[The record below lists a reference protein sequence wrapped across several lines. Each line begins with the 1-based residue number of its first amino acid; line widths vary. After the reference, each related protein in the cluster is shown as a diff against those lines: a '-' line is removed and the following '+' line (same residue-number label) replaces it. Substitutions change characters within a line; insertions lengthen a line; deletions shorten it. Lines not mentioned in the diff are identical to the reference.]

1 MSGNK
6 TVSGEDYDVSQL
18 EADDFVLVTYS
29 YMAKEVK
36 SVATPETIEDT
47 AIDSFKSGKSG
58 NIVVAGTKYSYNKVA
73 QYDADVLGDYT
84 TEGGSITNLKDVTYN
99 VYLDQYGYVIGVEE
113 VEAAS
118 NYVFITGVDYKYSSL
133 ATQNVSANAI
143 FMDGTSKVIDVK
155 NNAALKAAID
165 GQKPDDVAK
174 ATVNKWFTYTVNSS
188 DVYTLSTIA
197 DEMDSSKTLANGK
210 TNPDYTKVAQ
220 NVLSATEKTINK
232 KNISLTANGDFSYAY
247 GNDAT
252 VYLAAKLDTVALENA
267 YQNKT
272 DVVVIKGVD
281 SVTTGVKNVSIETWT
296 ETDQYKAADVKGDDK
311 DTTLTLEN
319 TIYFLYKD
327 NGYILAAV
335 VLGDDAGATKNL
347 VYVNSSK
354 IESESY
360 SKTTGKWTWT
370 REVIF
375 NGEKVTLTES
385 NDTGVS
391 YLKNMDQYNWYQVKF
406 DAKDLVVGA
415 DKAST
420 ILDKTPVENAEYVDD
435 AAGLGNVISKSN
447 KDTILYEQKNNVEQ
461 APSLKGNTLFFAKD
475 AEKGV
480 VVADDVKYVFI
491 QKVDNKI
498 ETTIESGSKALKAA
512 LDDLDNS
519 KNYDSSAIIENG
531 IAKVVI
537 VRDVKSLDGSYTPG
551 TGTATGNLTNAAIA
565 KVNSKLQATWSDKGA
580 YAGKEVKVSFY
591 LLDGGKAYLKDTAT
605 GTCSS
610 LADHSQDSASEI
622 KQNGDY
628 YAVIEIIDKGEV
640 VATAQTAVASF
651 AF

>member
-1 MSGNK
+1 
-6 TVSGEDYDVSQL
+6 
-18 EADDFVLVTYS
+18 
-29 YMAKEVK
+29 
-36 SVATPETIEDT
+36 
-47 AIDSFKSGKSG
+47 
-58 NIVVAGTKYSYNKVA
+58 
-73 QYDADVLGDYT
+73 
-84 TEGGSITNLKDVTYN
+84 
-99 VYLDQYGYVIGVEE
+99 
-113 VEAAS
+113 
-118 NYVFITGVDYKYSSL
+118 
-133 ATQNVSANAI
+133 
-143 FMDGTSKVIDVK
+143 MDGTSKVIDVK

-220 NVLSATEKTINK
+220 NVLSATEKTIDK

-296 ETDQYKAADVKGDDK
+296 EADQYKAADVKTAAAK
-311 DTTLTLEN
+311 NTTLTLEN

-420 ILDKTPVENAEYVDD
+420 VLDKSPVKDAEYVDD
-435 AAGLGNVISKSN
+435 AANLGDVISKSN

-498 ETTIESGSKALKAA
+498 ETTIETGSKALKAA

-551 TGTATGNLTNAAIA
+551 TNTKGDYEFKNVYAVVTDGVIRISAEQPDALDNWQINGKATATYTVTANGKVFTATQEFPAIEDINNAAFPGLS
-565 KVNSKLQATWSDKGA
+565 VNNGSNIDV
-580 YAGKEVKVSFY
+580 EVEFTFTG
-591 LLDGGKAYLKDTAT
+591 LDGNTYTVTGSAY
-605 GTCSS
+605 
-610 LADHSQDSASEI
+610 I
-622 KQNGDY
+622 
-628 YAVIEIIDKGEV
+628 
-640 VATAQTAVASF
+640 F
-651 AF
+651 